1 MIIGITGGTGCG
13 KTTALSAVLALGGKV
28 LDCDAIYHRLLE
40 TDEELLFAIES
51 AFPGVV
57 EQGVLN
63 RKKLGSLVFHNENA
77 LKLLNGITH
86 KRIKQA
92 VLGELKDGNKL
103 VAIDAVALFES
114 GLNTLCDV
122 TVAITAPEDVRI
134 QRIMARDG
142 ISFDYAKS
150 RIDAQPSQEAFAKKC
165 DYILENDTTE
175 AAFHS
180 KCIAFFKQIAIIKET
195 QQ

>member
-13 KTTALSAVLALGGKV
+13 KTTALSAVLELGGKV
-28 LDCDAIYHRLLE
+28 LDCDAIYHDLLK
-40 TDEELLFAIES
+40 TDSTLLGQIGS

-57 EQGVLN
+57 ENGILD
-63 RKKLGSLVFHNENA
+63 RKKLGNIVFNDSQ
-77 LKLLNGITH
+77 KLSVLNSITH
-86 KRIKQA
+86 KRVKQA
-92 VLGELKDGNKL
+92 VLEKLKGRKDL

-150 RIDAQPSQEAFAKKC
+150 RIDAQPAQEVFAQKC
-165 DYILENDTTE
+165 DYVLDNDTTE
-175 AAFHS
+175 DVFKD
-180 KCIAFFKQIAIIKET
+180 KCLAFFNELAIMKLT
-195 QQ
+195 